1 MIEHKKIGGEVI
13 LKHTRN
19 NKVLR
24 HESVKKDNP
33 VILEDDP
40 RFKKKK

>member
-1 MIEHKKIGGEVI
+1 MIDKKKIGGEVI

-24 HESVKKDNP
+24 HESVKKDAP
-33 VILEDDP
+33 VPLEGDP
-40 RFKKKK
+40 RFKKK